1 MFSRHLECELALN
14 QLHFFSQPKRVMT
27 FFSFFLFVIII
38 IIIIFFWGGR
48 GSGGSFLRVYVTFV
62 FAVCLF
68 VFVVVVFLSCLLRIC
83 LLICIFESFS
93 IL

>member
-14 QLHFFSQPKRVMT
+14 QLHFFFSTETSYVN
-27 FFSFFLFVIII
+27 FFCFCFRNYYYYLGGGGG
-38 IIIIFFWGGR
+38 GGR
-48 GSGGSFLRVYVTFV
+48 SFLRVYVTFV
-62 FAVCLF
+62 FVVCLF

-83 LLICIFESFS
+83 LLNCNFRCFS

>member
-1 MFSRHLECELALN
+1 MFSRRLECELALN
-14 QLHFFSQPKRVMT
+14 QLHIFSQTKRVRS
-27 FFSFFLFVIII
+27 FFFLFL
-38 IIIIFFWGGR
+38 FPLLLLFLGGR
-48 GSGGSFLRVYVTFV
+48 GGSFLRVYVTFV
-62 FAVCLF
+62 FVVCLF

>member
-27 FFSFFLFVIII
+27 FFFFFSFRYYYYYIFFL
-38 IIIIFFWGGR
+38 GGG

>member
-1 MFSRHLECELALN
+1 MFSRRLECELALN
-14 QLHFFSQPKRVMT
+14 QRHIFSHTKRVM
-27 FFSFFLFVIII
+27 SFFLLFL
-38 IIIIFFWGGR
+38 FPLFLLFWGGR
-48 GSGGSFLRVYVTFV
+48 GGFLRVYVTFV
-62 FAVCLF
+62 FVVCLF